1 MNTTSKI
8 AIGLGLASSALLAT
22 WLLTGE
28 RKQKTTKFIN
38 RNAKALQRT
47 VQKKE
52 QQVFDDSEV
61 HYV

>member
-1 MNTTSKI
+1 MSNTSKI

-28 RKQKTTKFIN
+28 RKQKTTKFIS
-38 RNAKALQRT
+38 RKAKAMKRN
-47 VQKKE
+47 VKKKQE
-52 QQVFDDSEV
+52 VFDDSEV